1 MEYLALYRKY
11 RPKKFSEI
19 AGQNMIVETIQNAI
33 INNKITH
40 AYLFCGPRGT
50 GKTTTAKLIAK
61 MVNCLNPINGEPC
74 GKCESCISIANNCN
88 DDIIEI
94 DAASNNGVDEIRE
107 IRDKINLVPSISK
120 YKVYIIDE
128 VHMLSIGA
136 FNALLKTLEE
146 PPRHVIFILA
156 TTEEQKIPATILSRC
171 QKFNFSRISVEN
183 IVENLKRIINLEGI
197 NIDEELLKQI
207 AIFSD
212 GGMRDSINMLDQL
225 ISSKGE
231 VVTIDDVYEI
241 NGSISFSDICNLFT
255 NMYHH
260 NVLEIVN
267 FIDTCD
273 IKGKNMLRIVDE
285 LIAVA
290 KDLLISIVA
299 PNLPVE
305 NYKNKKMKE
314 LKNFVNEEFL
324 YMFIDSAN
332 QLSFNIKNTSYPK
345 IMIQVFL
352 IKMSSKL
359 NNDLKG
365 ENLGNKNIS
374 QNSEDETREIK
385 LFPKVEDNT
394 NYFPGNNFGANN
406 DTNVLNVENSNSLS
420 DNIKKIRINNT
431 FATANK
437 EELAVVKAKWS
448 NITDYVLNDDF
459 GVIAGVLQ
467 DSIPVAAGSNN
478 IIIVGNNISI
488 TDRLN
493 QCTDDVSSLL
503 KKVLNKNYLIVG
515 LNENEW
521 LVEKNNFV
529 KNKKS
534 NIQYKYIDE
543 LQVDD
548 SINSSDELVQK
559 NVNNDINDLINIVG
573 SDIIEY
579 K

>member
-299 PNLPVE
+299 PNFPVE
-305 NYKNKKMKE
+305 NYKNEKLKE

-359 NNDLKG
+359 NNDLKD
-365 ENLGNKNIS
+365 EDLGNKNIS
-374 QNSEDETREIK
+374 QNSENETREIK
-385 LFPKVEDNT
+385 LFPKVKYNT
-394 NYFPGNNFGANN
+394 NYFPGNNFVANN
-406 DTNVLNVENSNSLS
+406 DTNALNVERSNSLS

-437 EELAVVKAKWS
+437 EELAAVKAKWS

-467 DSIPVAAGSNN
+467 DSTPVAAGSNN
-478 IIIVGNNISI
+478 IIIVGNNISV

-503 KKVLNKNYLIVG
+503 KKVLNKNYLVIG

>member
-305 NYKNKKMKE
+305 NYKNEKLKE

-359 NNDLKG
+359 NNDLKD
-365 ENLGNKNIS
+365 EDLGNKNIS
-374 QNSEDETREIK
+374 QNSENETREIK
-385 LFPKVEDNT
+385 LFPKVKYNT
-394 NYFPGNNFGANN
+394 NYFPGNNFVANN
-406 DTNVLNVENSNSLS
+406 DTNALNVERSNSLS

-437 EELAVVKAKWS
+437 EELAAVKAKWS
-448 NITDYVLNDDF
+448 NIADYVLNDDL

-467 DSIPVAAGSNN
+467 DSTPVAAGSNN
-478 IIIVGNNISI
+478 IIIVGNNISV

-503 KKVLNKNYLIVG
+503 KKVLNKNYLVIG

>member
-305 NYKNKKMKE
+305 NYKNEKLKE
-314 LKNFVNEEFL
+314 LKKFVNEEFL

-359 NNDLKG
+359 NNDLKD
-365 ENLGNKNIS
+365 EDLGNKNIS
-374 QNSEDETREIK
+374 QNSENETREIK
-385 LFPKVEDNT
+385 LFPKVKYNT
-394 NYFPGNNFGANN
+394 NYFPGNNFVANN
-406 DTNVLNVENSNSLS
+406 DTNALNVERSNSLS

-437 EELAVVKAKWS
+437 EELAAVKAKWS
-448 NITDYVLNDDF
+448 NIADYVLNDDL

-467 DSIPVAAGSNN
+467 DSTPVAAGSNN
-478 IIIVGNNISI
+478 IIIVGNNISV

-503 KKVLNKNYLIVG
+503 KKVLNKNYLVIG

>member
-290 KDLLISIVA
+290 IDLLISIVA

-305 NYKNKKMKE
+305 NYKNKKLKE
-314 LKNFVNEEFL
+314 LKKFVNDEFL

-332 QLSFNIKNTSYPK
+332 QLSFNIKNTFYPK

-359 NNDLKG
+359 NNDLKD
-365 ENLGNKNIS
+365 EDLGNKNIS
-374 QNSEDETREIK
+374 QNSENETREIK
-385 LFPKVEDNT
+385 LFPKVKYNT
-394 NYFPGNNFGANN
+394 NYFPGNNFVANN
-406 DTNVLNVENSNSLS
+406 DTNVLNVEKSNSLS

-437 EELAVVKAKWS
+437 EELAAVKAKWS

-467 DSIPVAAGSNN
+467 DSTPVAAGSNN
-478 IIIVGNNISI
+478 IIIVGNNISV

-503 KKVLNKNYLIVG
+503 KKVLNKNYLVIG

>member
-74 GKCESCISIANNCN
+74 GKCESCISVANNCN

-183 IVENLKRIINLEGI
+183 IVENLKRIINLEDI

-305 NYKNKKMKE
+305 NYKNEKLNE

-359 NNDLKG
+359 NNDLKD
-365 ENLGNKNIS
+365 EDLGNKNIS
-374 QNSEDETREIK
+374 QNSENETREIK
-385 LFPKVEDNT
+385 LFPKVKYNT
-394 NYFPGNNFGANN
+394 NYFPGNNFVANN
-406 DTNVLNVENSNSLS
+406 DTNALNVERSNSLS
-420 DNIKKIRINNT
+420 DDIKKIRINNT

-437 EELAVVKAKWS
+437 EELAAVKAKWS
-448 NITDYVLNDDF
+448 NIADYVLNDDL

-467 DSIPVAAGSNN
+467 DSTPVAAGSNN
-478 IIIVGNNISI
+478 IIIVGNNISV

-503 KKVLNKNYLIVG
+503 KKVLNKNYLVIG

>member
-197 NIDEELLKQI
+197 NINEELLKQI

-305 NYKNKKMKE
+305 NYKNEKLKE

-359 NNDLKG
+359 NNDLKD
-365 ENLGNKNIS
+365 EDLGNKNIS
-374 QNSEDETREIK
+374 QNSENETREIK
-385 LFPKVEDNT
+385 LFPKVKYNT
-394 NYFPGNNFGANN
+394 NYFPGNNFVANN
-406 DTNVLNVENSNSLS
+406 DTNALNVERSNSLS
-420 DNIKKIRINNT
+420 DDIKKIRINNT

-437 EELAVVKAKWS
+437 EELAAVKAKWS
-448 NITDYVLNDDF
+448 NITDYVLNDDL

-467 DSIPVAAGSNN
+467 DSTPVAAGSNN
-478 IIIVGNNISI
+478 IIIVGNNISV

-503 KKVLNKNYLIVG
+503 KKVLNKNYLVIG

>member
-305 NYKNKKMKE
+305 NYKNEKLKE

-359 NNDLKG
+359 NNDLKD
-365 ENLGNKNIS
+365 EDLGNKNIS
-374 QNSEDETREIK
+374 QNSENETREIK
-385 LFPKVEDNT
+385 LFPKVKYNT
-394 NYFPGNNFGANN
+394 NYFPGNNFVANN
-406 DTNVLNVENSNSLS
+406 DTNALNVERSNSLS

-437 EELAVVKAKWS
+437 EELAAVKAKWS

-467 DSIPVAAGSNN
+467 DSTPVAAGSNN
-478 IIIVGNNISI
+478 IIIVGNNISV

-493 QCTDDVSSLL
+493 QFTDDVSSLL
-503 KKVLNKNYLIVG
+503 KKVLNKNYLVIG

>member
-61 MVNCLNPINGEPC
+61 MVNCLNQINGEPC

-305 NYKNKKMKE
+305 NYKNEKLKE

-359 NNDLKG
+359 NNDLKD
-365 ENLGNKNIS
+365 EDLGNKNIS
-374 QNSEDETREIK
+374 QNSENETREIK
-385 LFPKVEDNT
+385 LFPKVKYNT
-394 NYFPGNNFGANN
+394 NYFPGNNFVANN
-406 DTNVLNVENSNSLS
+406 DTNALNVERSNSLS
-420 DNIKKIRINNT
+420 DDIKKIRINNT

-437 EELAVVKAKWS
+437 EELAAVKAKWS
-448 NITDYVLNDDF
+448 NITDYVLNDDL

-467 DSIPVAAGSNN
+467 DSTPVAAGSNN
-478 IIIVGNNISI
+478 IIIVGNNISV

-503 KKVLNKNYLIVG
+503 KKVLNKNYLVIG

>member
-212 GGMRDSINMLDQL
+212 GAMRDSINMLDQL

-299 PNLPVE
+299 PNLPVD
-305 NYKNKKMKE
+305 NYKNEKLKE

-359 NNDLKG
+359 NNDLKD
-365 ENLGNKNIS
+365 EDLGNKNIS
-374 QNSEDETREIK
+374 QNSENETREIK
-385 LFPKVEDNT
+385 LFPKVKYNT
-394 NYFPGNNFGANN
+394 NYFPGNNFVANN
-406 DTNVLNVENSNSLS
+406 DTNALNVERSNSLS

-437 EELAVVKAKWS
+437 EELAAVKAKWS

-467 DSIPVAAGSNN
+467 DSTPVAAGSNN
-478 IIIVGNNISI
+478 IIIVGSNISV

-503 KKVLNKNYLIVG
+503 KKVLNKNYLVIG

>member
-305 NYKNKKMKE
+305 NYKNEKLKE
-314 LKNFVNEEFL
+314 LKNFINEEFL

-359 NNDLKG
+359 NNDLKD
-365 ENLGNKNIS
+365 EDLGNKNIS
-374 QNSEDETREIK
+374 QNSENETREIK
-385 LFPKVEDNT
+385 LFPKVKYNT
-394 NYFPGNNFGANN
+394 NYFPGNNFVANN
-406 DTNVLNVENSNSLS
+406 DTNALNVERSNSLS

-437 EELAVVKAKWS
+437 EELAAVKAKWS
-448 NITDYVLNDDF
+448 NIADYVLNDDL

-467 DSIPVAAGSNN
+467 DSTPVAAGSNN
-478 IIIVGNNISI
+478 IIIVGNNISV

-503 KKVLNKNYLIVG
+503 KKVLNKNYLVIG

>member
-305 NYKNKKMKE
+305 NYKNEKLKE

-359 NNDLKG
+359 NNDLKD
-365 ENLGNKNIS
+365 EDLGNKNIS
-374 QNSEDETREIK
+374 QNSENETREIK
-385 LFPKVEDNT
+385 LFPKVKYNT
-394 NYFPGNNFGANN
+394 NYFPGNNFVANN
-406 DTNVLNVENSNSLS
+406 DTNALNVERSNSLS
-420 DNIKKIRINNT
+420 DDIKKIRINNT

-437 EELAVVKAKWS
+437 EELAAVKAKWS
-448 NITDYVLNDDF
+448 NIADYVLNDDL

-467 DSIPVAAGSNN
+467 DSTPVAAGSNN
-478 IIIVGNNISI
+478 IIIVGNNISV

-493 QCTDDVSSLL
+493 QCNDDVSSLL
-503 KKVLNKNYLIVG
+503 KKVLNKNYLVIG

>member
-290 KDLLISIVA
+290 IDLLISIVA

-305 NYKNKKMKE
+305 NYKNKKLKE
-314 LKNFVNEEFL
+314 LKKFVNDEFL

-359 NNDLKG
+359 NNDLKD
-365 ENLGNKNIS
+365 EDLGNKNIS
-374 QNSEDETREIK
+374 QNSENETREIK
-385 LFPKVEDNT
+385 LFPKVKYNT
-394 NYFPGNNFGANN
+394 NYFPGNNFVANN
-406 DTNVLNVENSNSLS
+406 DTNVLNVEKSNSLS

-437 EELAVVKAKWS
+437 EELAAVKAKWS

-467 DSIPVAAGSNN
+467 DSTPVAAGSNN
-478 IIIVGNNISI
+478 IIIVGNNISV

-503 KKVLNKNYLIVG
+503 KKVLNKNYLVIG

>member
-305 NYKNKKMKE
+305 NYKNEKLKE

-359 NNDLKG
+359 NNDLKD
-365 ENLGNKNIS
+365 EDLGNKNIS
-374 QNSEDETREIK
+374 QNSENETREIK
-385 LFPKVEDNT
+385 LFPKVKYNT
-394 NYFPGNNFGANN
+394 NYFPGNNFVANN
-406 DTNVLNVENSNSLS
+406 DTNALNVERSNSLS

-437 EELAVVKAKWS
+437 EELAAVKAKWS

-467 DSIPVAAGSNN
+467 DSTPVAAGSNN
-478 IIIVGNNISI
+478 IIIVGNNISV

-503 KKVLNKNYLIVG
+503 KKVLNKNYLVIG

>member
-305 NYKNKKMKE
+305 NYKNEKLKE
-314 LKNFVNEEFL
+314 LKNFVNEDFL

-359 NNDLKG
+359 NIDLKD
-365 ENLGNKNIS
+365 EDLGNKNIS
-374 QNSEDETREIK
+374 QNSENETREIK
-385 LFPKVEDNT
+385 LFPKVKYNT
-394 NYFPGNNFGANN
+394 NYFPGNNFVANN
-406 DTNVLNVENSNSLS
+406 DTNALNVERSNSLS
-420 DNIKKIRINNT
+420 DDIKKIRINNT

-437 EELAVVKAKWS
+437 EELAAVKAKWS
-448 NITDYVLNDDF
+448 NIADYVLNDDL

-467 DSIPVAAGSNN
+467 DSTPVAAGSNN
-478 IIIVGNNISI
+478 IIIVGNNISV

-503 KKVLNKNYLIVG
+503 KKVLNKNYLVIG

>member
-305 NYKNKKMKE
+305 NYKNEKLKE

-359 NNDLKG
+359 NNDLKD
-365 ENLGNKNIS
+365 EDLGNKNIS
-374 QNSEDETREIK
+374 QNSENETREIK
-385 LFPKVEDNT
+385 LFPKVKYNT
-394 NYFPGNNFGANN
+394 NYFPGNNFVANN
-406 DTNVLNVENSNSLS
+406 DTNALNVERSNSLS
-420 DNIKKIRINNT
+420 DDIKKIRINNT

-437 EELAVVKAKWS
+437 EELAAVKAKWS
-448 NITDYVLNDDF
+448 NITDYVLNDDL

-467 DSIPVAAGSNN
+467 DSTPVAAGSNN
-478 IIIVGNNISI
+478 IIIVGNNISV

-503 KKVLNKNYLIVG
+503 KKVLNKNYLVIG

>member
-305 NYKNKKMKE
+305 NYKNEKLKE

-359 NNDLKG
+359 NNDLKD
-365 ENLGNKNIS
+365 EDLGNKNIS
-374 QNSEDETREIK
+374 QNSENETREIK
-385 LFPKVEDNT
+385 LFPKVKYNT
-394 NYFPGNNFGANN
+394 NYFPGNNFVANN
-406 DTNVLNVENSNSLS
+406 DTNALNVERSNSLS
-420 DNIKKIRINNT
+420 DDIKKIRINNT

-437 EELAVVKAKWS
+437 EELAAVKAKWS
-448 NITDYVLNDDF
+448 NIADYVLNDDL

-467 DSIPVAAGSNN
+467 DSTPVAAGSNN
-478 IIIVGNNISI
+478 IIIVGNNISV

-503 KKVLNKNYLIVG
+503 KKVLNKNYLVIG

>member
-305 NYKNKKMKE
+305 NYKNEKLKE

-359 NNDLKG
+359 NNDLKD
-365 ENLGNKNIS
+365 EDLGNKNIS
-374 QNSEDETREIK
+374 QNSENETREIK
-385 LFPKVEDNT
+385 LFPKVKYNT
-394 NYFPGNNFGANN
+394 NYFPGNNFVANN
-406 DTNVLNVENSNSLS
+406 DTNTLNVERSNSLS

-437 EELAVVKAKWS
+437 EELAAVKAKWS

-467 DSIPVAAGSNN
+467 DSTPVAAGSNN
-478 IIIVGNNISI
+478 IIIVGNNISV

-503 KKVLNKNYLIVG
+503 KKVLNKNYLVIG

>member
-305 NYKNKKMKE
+305 NYKNKKLIE

-332 QLSFNIKNTSYPK
+332 QLSFNIKYTSYPK

-359 NNDLKG
+359 NNDLKD
-365 ENLGNKNIS
+365 EDLGNKNIS
-374 QNSEDETREIK
+374 QNSENETREIK
-385 LFPKVEDNT
+385 LFPKVKYNT
-394 NYFPGNNFGANN
+394 NYFPGNNFVANN
-406 DTNVLNVENSNSLS
+406 DTNVLNVEKSNSLS

-437 EELAVVKAKWS
+437 EELAAVKAKWS

-467 DSIPVAAGSNN
+467 DSTPVAAGSNN
-478 IIIVGNNISI
+478 IIIVGNNISV

-493 QCTDDVSSLL
+493 QFTDDVSSLL
-503 KKVLNKNYLIVG
+503 KKVLNKNYLVIG

-548 SINSSDELVQK
+548 SLNSSDELVQK

>member
-305 NYKNKKMKE
+305 NYKNEKLKE

-359 NNDLKG
+359 NNDLKD
-365 ENLGNKNIS
+365 EDLGNKNIS
-374 QNSEDETREIK
+374 QNSENETREIK
-385 LFPKVEDNT
+385 LFPKVKYNT
-394 NYFPGNNFGANN
+394 NYFPGNNFVANN
-406 DTNVLNVENSNSLS
+406 DTNALNVEKSNSLS

-437 EELAVVKAKWS
+437 EELAAVKAKWS

-467 DSIPVAAGSNN
+467 DSTPVAAGSNN
-478 IIIVGNNISI
+478 IIIVGNNISV

-503 KKVLNKNYLIVG
+503 KKVLNKNYLVIG

>member
-305 NYKNKKMKE
+305 NYKNEKLKE

-359 NNDLKG
+359 NNDLKD
-365 ENLGNKNIS
+365 EDLGNKNIS
-374 QNSEDETREIK
+374 QNSENETREIK
-385 LFPKVEDNT
+385 LFPKVKYNT
-394 NYFPGNNFGANN
+394 NYFPGNNFVANN
-406 DTNVLNVENSNSLS
+406 DTNALNVERSNSLS
-420 DNIKKIRINNT
+420 DDIKKIRINNT

-437 EELAVVKAKWS
+437 EELAAVKAKWS
-448 NITDYVLNDDF
+448 NIADYVLNDDL

-467 DSIPVAAGSNN
+467 DSTPVAAGSNN
-478 IIIVGNNISI
+478 IIIVGNNISV

-503 KKVLNKNYLIVG
+503 KKVLNKNYLVIG

-548 SINSSDELVQK
+548 SINSSDELVQE